1 MSDGPKSISTIV
13 PYVVERVLRRFCQ
26 ESAQGPHL
34 VPFLPSFSAYI
45 HDRET
50 YLDMSHSQKN
60 KILGEMRQSL
70 AEILQRLEVVIGPD
84 VEGLVAYTDNHDHTT
99 TPRITLTS
107 HMFEALS
114 QARTEAEVDH
124 VLLLLVNA
132 TIHEISHIWLRVV
145 SSFAVFT
152 SHSESQI
159 WFQRHP
165 SVVTPEKVKARH
177 KSRVPSGRGDG
188 GELKEVALFGGLL
201 NLIEIKDSNGK
212 GYLYI
217 CDRNF
222 YEGS

>member
-1 MSDGPKSISTIV
+1 MPDGPKSIPTIV
-13 PYVVERVLRRFCQ
+13 PYVVERVLQRFCQ

-60 KILGEMRQSL
+60 KILGEMRRSL
-70 AEILQRLEVVIGPD
+70 AEILQHLEVVIGPD
-84 VEGLVAYTDNHDHTT
+84 VEGLVAYTDNQDHTT

-107 HMFEALS
+107 YMFEALS

-124 VLLLLVNA
+124 VLLLLVHA
-132 TIHEISHIWLRVV
+132 TIHEISHIWLQVV

-152 SHSESQI
+152 FRVLVI

-165 SVVTPEKVKARH
+165 SVGTPEKVKARH
-177 KSRVPSGRGDG
+177 STAPSGRG

-201 NLIEIKDSNGK
+201 NLIKIKDGNGK
-212 GYLYI
+212 GYLL
-217 CDRNF
+217 C
-222 YEGS
+222 S